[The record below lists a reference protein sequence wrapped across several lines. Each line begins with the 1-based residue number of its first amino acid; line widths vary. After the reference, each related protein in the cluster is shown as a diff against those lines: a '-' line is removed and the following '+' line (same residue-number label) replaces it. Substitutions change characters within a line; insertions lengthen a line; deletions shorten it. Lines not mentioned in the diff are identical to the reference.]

1 MQYNQRRSLA
11 SHTSPRVRRKQWN
24 ISLIKMHLMPLFS
37 TTFPTH
43 FKRFTSIS
51 NRTTFLKDYRNRRRL
66 PQLSKCRA
74 KPLGNYFGPTEGP
87 KWLIPQIN
95 SNPLHLIQGIQSFH
109 TKRKVHFFGLHFHY
123 THLKSWTDLNAGVLT
138 LQVHSRATVLEII
151 IIDSW
156 ILNPSIT
163 SNSNSKREHIY

>member
-1 MQYNQRRSLA
+1 
-11 SHTSPRVRRKQWN
+11 
-24 ISLIKMHLMPLFS
+24 MPLFP

-43 FKRFTSIS
+43 FKCFTSS
-51 NRTTFLKDYRNRRRL
+51 LNRTTFLKDYRNRWRL

-74 KPLGNYFGPTEGP
+74 KPLGKLFWADRRS

-95 SNPLHLIQGIQSFH
+95 SNPLHLIQGIKSFH
-109 TKRKVHFFGLHFHY
+109 TKRKVHFFGLHFHC

-138 LQVHSRATVLEII
+138 LQVHSRATVSEIS

-163 SNSNSKREHIY
+163 SNSNSKIEHISYLIIIF